1 MMLHA
6 ILPASVCKKEQ
17 GMIRIINGARRNQ
30 FPSDIDAMHRLR
42 KRVFHDLLGW
52 EVQVQEAWEIDEYD
66 RANPLYVLSYDEK
79 GKLRGSL
86 RLLPTLGPN
95 MLDDTFPILLGDGPE
110 IRSAAVWESSR
121 FCIDPEI
128 SQDRASNQVTIAA
141 AELMCG
147 VGELGLASGLS
158 HIVTVTDVFLE
169 RMFKRMGCP
178 GNRIGEP
185 KRIGVVQAVAVSWEV
200 SHELL
205 DRMKAVAA
213 IDGSVLEEE
222 MTLATARA
230 A

>member
-1 MMLHA
+1 
-6 ILPASVCKKEQ
+6 
-17 GMIRIINGARRNQ
+17 MIRIINGARRTQ
-30 FPSDIDAMHRLR
+30 FSSEIDAMHRLR

-52 EVQVQEAWEIDEYD
+52 DVQVRDSWEIDDYD
-66 RANPLYVLSYDEK
+66 RANPLYVLSYGET
-79 GKLRGSL
+79 GRLRGSL

-95 MLDDTFPILLGDGPE
+95 MLDDTFPSLLGDGPQ
-110 IRSAAVWESSR
+110 IRSAAIWESSR

-178 GNRIGEP
+178 GARIGEP
-185 KRIGVVQAVAVSWEV
+185 QRIGVVQAVAVSWDV
-200 SHELL
+200 SQDLL
-205 DRMKAVAA
+205 DRMKAVAE
-213 IDGSVLEEE
+213 IDGSVLEAP
-222 MTLATARA
+222 MTLTAARA

>member
-1 MMLHA
+1 M
-6 ILPASVCKKEQ
+6 LPAPFCKKEQ
-17 GMIRIINGARRNQ
+17 RMIRIINGSRRHQ

-52 EVQVQEAWEIDEYD
+52 EVEVQGAWEIDHYD
-66 RANPLYVLSYDEK
+66 RANPLYVLSYGED
-79 GKLRGSL
+79 GRLRGSL

-95 MLDDTFPILLGDGPE
+95 MLDDTFPVLLGGRPE
-110 IRSAAVWESSR
+110 IRSAAIWESSR

-147 VGELGLASGLS
+147 VGELGLASGLG

-178 GNRIGEP
+178 GERIGEP
-185 KRIGVVQAVAVSWEV
+185 KRIGVVQAVAVAWEV
-200 SHELL
+200 SEALL
-205 DRMKAVAA
+205 ERMKAVAA
-213 IDGSVLEEE
+213 IEGTVLETP
-222 MTLATARA
+222 MTLTSARA

>member
-1 MMLHA
+1 
-6 ILPASVCKKEQ
+6 
-17 GMIRIINGARRNQ
+17 MIRIINGSRRNQ
-30 FPSDIDAMHRLR
+30 FPAEMDAMHRLR

-52 EVQVQEAWEIDEYD
+52 DVSVEDAWEIDSYD
-66 RANPLYVLSYDEK
+66 RSNPLYVLSYGEN
-79 GKLRGSL
+79 GALRGSL

-110 IRSAAVWESSR
+110 IRAADIWESSR

-128 SQDRASNQVTIAA
+128 SQDRSSNQVTIAA

-147 VGELGLASGLS
+147 VGELGLSSGLS

-178 GNRIGEP
+178 GERIADPHRIGS
-185 KRIGVVQAVAVSWEV
+185 VYAVAVAWEV
-200 SHELL
+200 TQDLL
-205 DRMKAVAA
+205 DRMKLVAQ
-213 IDGSVLEEE
+213 IGGSVLEKP
-222 MTLATARA
+222 MTLNAARA